1 MKSIHA
7 RAGVKVL
14 TLVAA
19 AALVFGLSAPAAADT
34 EPLKRS
40 FENLTQFPL
49 DMVLS
54 PVSAGTTTVN
64 NIQTIDD
71 SDGVRVFWAIPG
83 YAWNVLANFG
93 SGILRGVTGL
103 IELPVGLALAPFPD
117 IEFDPLFPPVDD
129 AEALVEYDEWSFYR
143 IKFGVEYTGG
153 G

>member
-1 MKSIHA
+1 VKSIHA

-14 TLVAA
+14 TLMAA
-19 AALVFGLSAPAAADT
+19 AALVFGQSAPAAADT
-34 EPLKRS
+34 GPLKRS
-40 FENLTQFPL
+40 VENLTQFPL
-49 DMVLS
+49 DIALS
-54 PVSAGTTTVN
+54 PVTAATTVVN
-64 NIQTIDD
+64 NIQTIED

-93 SGILRGVTGL
+93 AGILRGMTGL
-103 IELPVGLALAPFPD
+103 IELPVGIGLAFFPD

-129 AEALVEYDEWSFYR
+129 SDALVEYDEWEFYR